1 MKQVSNIIIESF
13 DYINIPISKANS
25 KGNNQDEKFEPNP
38 LNALKENKKV
48 VQTPITK
55 DLANTNYTSVEK
67 ATKENN
73 ENNTEIALKN
83 ERADNLRRKAF
94 YRPMIFLKEFFK
106 EMFGLNFDCFKCEII
121 FGCSVRYFKVI
132 LGWKIYQILCCY
144 KENKL
149 QIMNFLKRKINEDEK
164 LMFFY
169 FMTRTY
175 EELYMRY
182 ITGNINFSI
191 NPNYTLRIGKF
202 ITLEKA
208 IEEKKKD
215 NYKYVEDFERLSKSM
230 LNDFDTLE
238 RDSEI
243 DIKTIKQEKYDI
255 DIFTKMRNYFDRGV
269 KSNGLGLEE
278 KNENE
283 IK

>member
-13 DYINIPISKANS
+13 DYINLPISKANS

-48 VQTPITK
+48 VQSPIIK
-55 DLANTNYTSVEK
+55 DVTNTNYTSVEK

-175 EELYMRY
+175 EELYKHY
-182 ITGNINFSI
+182 ITGNIDFPIFSDG
-191 NPNYTLRIGKF
+191 TLRICKF
-202 ITLEKA
+202 ITLKKA
-208 IEEKKKD
+208 ITMTDKKGKNKIKD
-215 NYKYVEDFERLSKSM
+215 INKFVELSMNMLDDIKNKEREGGSV
-230 LNDFDTLE
+230 
-238 RDSEI
+238 SEVPAPKI
-243 DIKTIKQEKYDI
+243 DIK
-255 DIFTKMRNYFDRGV
+255 IFEDMRNQF
-269 KSNGLGLEE
+269 NEE
-278 KNENE
+278 ATPSSIELKE
-283 IK
+283 

>member
-13 DYINIPISKANS
+13 DYINIPISKGNL

-106 EMFGLNFDCFKCEII
+106 EMFVLNFDCFKCEII

-175 EELYMRY
+175 EELYKHY
-182 ITGNINFSI
+182 ITGNIDFPIFSDG
-191 NPNYTLRIGKF
+191 TLRICKF
-202 ITLEKA
+202 ITLKKA
-208 IEEKKKD
+208 ITMTDKKGKNKIKD
-215 NYKYVEDFERLSKSM
+215 INKFVELSMNMLDDIKNKEREGGSV
-230 LNDFDTLE
+230 
-238 RDSEI
+238 SEVPAPKI
-243 DIKTIKQEKYDI
+243 DIK
-255 DIFTKMRNYFDRGV
+255 IFEDMRNQF
-269 KSNGLGLEE
+269 NEE
-278 KNENE
+278 ATPSSIELKE
-283 IK
+283 

>member
-1 MKQVSNIIIESF
+1 MKQVSSIIIESF
-13 DYINIPISKANS
+13 DYINIPISKGNL

-175 EELYMRY
+175 EELYKHY
-182 ITGNINFSI
+182 ITGNIDFPIFSDG
-191 NPNYTLRIGKF
+191 TLRICKF
-202 ITLEKA
+202 ITLKKA
-208 IEEKKKD
+208 ITMTDKKGKNKIKD
-215 NYKYVEDFERLSKSM
+215 INKFVEISMNMLDDIKNKEREGGSV
-230 LNDFDTLE
+230 
-238 RDSEI
+238 SEVPAPKI
-243 DIKTIKQEKYDI
+243 DIK
-255 DIFTKMRNYFDRGV
+255 IFEDMRNQF
-269 KSNGLGLEE
+269 NEE
-278 KNENE
+278 ATPSSIELKE
-283 IK
+283 

>member
-13 DYINIPISKANS
+13 DYINIPISKGNL

-132 LGWKIYQILCCY
+132 LGWEIYQILCCY

-175 EELYMRY
+175 EELYKHY
-182 ITGNINFSI
+182 ITGNIDFPIFSDG
-191 NPNYTLRIGKF
+191 TLRICKF
-202 ITLEKA
+202 ITLKKA
-208 IEEKKKD
+208 ITMTDKKGKNKIKD
-215 NYKYVEDFERLSKSM
+215 INKFVELSMNMLDDIKNKEREGGSV
-230 LNDFDTLE
+230 
-238 RDSEI
+238 SEVPAPKI
-243 DIKTIKQEKYDI
+243 DIK
-255 DIFTKMRNYFDRGV
+255 IFEDMRNQF
-269 KSNGLGLEE
+269 NEE
-278 KNENE
+278 ATPSSIELKE
-283 IK
+283 

>member
-1 MKQVSNIIIESF
+1 MKQVSSIIIESF
-13 DYINIPISKANS
+13 DYINIPISKGNL

-175 EELYMRY
+175 EELYKHY
-182 ITGNINFSI
+182 ITGNIDFPIFSDG
-191 NPNYTLRIGKF
+191 TLRICKF
-202 ITLEKA
+202 ITLKKA
-208 IEEKKKD
+208 ITMTDKKGKNKIKD
-215 NYKYVEDFERLSKSM
+215 INKFVELSMNMLDDIKNKEREVGSV
-230 LNDFDTLE
+230 
-238 RDSEI
+238 SEVPAPKI
-243 DIKTIKQEKYDI
+243 DIK
-255 DIFTKMRNYFDRGV
+255 IFEDMRNQF
-269 KSNGLGLEE
+269 NEE
-278 KNENE
+278 ATPSSIELKE
-283 IK
+283 

>member
-175 EELYMRY
+175 EELYKHY
-182 ITGNINFSI
+182 ITGNIDFPIFSDG
-191 NPNYTLRIGKF
+191 TLRICKF
-202 ITLEKA
+202 ITLKKA
-208 IEEKKKD
+208 ITMTDKKGKNKIKD
-215 NYKYVEDFERLSKSM
+215 INKFVELSMNMLDDIKNKEREGGSV
-230 LNDFDTLE
+230 
-238 RDSEI
+238 SEVPAPKI
-243 DIKTIKQEKYDI
+243 DIK
-255 DIFTKMRNYFDRGV
+255 IFEDMRNQF
-269 KSNGLGLEE
+269 NEE
-278 KNENE
+278 ATPSSIELKE
-283 IK
+283 

>member
-13 DYINIPISKANS
+13 DYINIPISKGNL

-94 YRPMIFLKEFFK
+94 YRPMIFFK

-175 EELYMRY
+175 EELYKHY
-182 ITGNINFSI
+182 ITGNIDFPIFSDG
-191 NPNYTLRIGKF
+191 TLRICKF
-202 ITLEKA
+202 ITLKKA
-208 IEEKKKD
+208 ITMTDKKGKNKIKD
-215 NYKYVEDFERLSKSM
+215 INKFVELSINMLDDIKNKEREGGSV
-230 LNDFDTLE
+230 
-238 RDSEI
+238 SEVPAPKI
-243 DIKTIKQEKYDI
+243 DIK
-255 DIFTKMRNYFDRGV
+255 IFEDMRNQFNEEATP
-269 KSNGLGLEE
+269 SSIELEE
-278 KNENE
+278 
-283 IK
+283 

>member
-38 LNALKENKKV
+38 LNSLKENKKV

-175 EELYMRY
+175 EELYKHY
-182 ITGNINFSI
+182 ITGNIDFPIFSDG
-191 NPNYTLRIGKF
+191 TLRICKF
-202 ITLEKA
+202 ITLKKA
-208 IEEKKKD
+208 ITMTDKKGKNKIKD
-215 NYKYVEDFERLSKSM
+215 INKFVELSMNMLDDIKNKEREVGSV
-230 LNDFDTLE
+230 
-238 RDSEI
+238 SEVPAPKI
-243 DIKTIKQEKYDI
+243 DIK
-255 DIFTKMRNYFDRGV
+255 IFEDMRNQF
-269 KSNGLGLEE
+269 NEE
-278 KNENE
+278 ATPSSIELKE
-283 IK
+283 

>member
-13 DYINIPISKANS
+13 DYINIPISKGNL

-48 VQTPITK
+48 VQSPIIK
-55 DLANTNYTSVEK
+55 DVTNTNYTSVEK

-73 ENNTEIALKN
+73 ENNTEIALKS

-175 EELYMRY
+175 EELYKHY
-182 ITGNINFSI
+182 ITGNIDFPIFSDG
-191 NPNYTLRIGKF
+191 TLRICKF
-202 ITLEKA
+202 ITLKKA
-208 IEEKKKD
+208 ITMTDKKGKNKIKD
-215 NYKYVEDFERLSKSM
+215 INKFVELSMNMLDDIKNKEREGGSV
-230 LNDFDTLE
+230 
-238 RDSEI
+238 SEVPAPKI
-243 DIKTIKQEKYDI
+243 DIK
-255 DIFTKMRNYFDRGV
+255 IFEDMRNQF
-269 KSNGLGLEE
+269 NEE
-278 KNENE
+278 ATPSSIELKE
-283 IK
+283 

>member
-1 MKQVSNIIIESF
+1 MKEVSNVIIESF
-13 DYINIPISKANS
+13 DYINIPISKGNL

-175 EELYMRY
+175 EELYKHY
-182 ITGNINFSI
+182 ITGNIDFPIFSDG
-191 NPNYTLRIGKF
+191 TLRICKF
-202 ITLEKA
+202 ITLKKA
-208 IEEKKKD
+208 ITMTDKKGKNKIKD
-215 NYKYVEDFERLSKSM
+215 INKFVELSMNMLDDIKNKEREGGSV
-230 LNDFDTLE
+230 
-238 RDSEI
+238 SEVPAPKI
-243 DIKTIKQEKYDI
+243 DIK
-255 DIFTKMRNYFDRGV
+255 IFEDMRNQF
-269 KSNGLGLEE
+269 NEE
-278 KNENE
+278 ATPSSIELKE
-283 IK
+283 

>member
-175 EELYMRY
+175 EELYKHY
-182 ITGNINFSI
+182 ITGNIDFPIFSDG
-191 NPNYTLRIGKF
+191 TLRICKF
-202 ITLEKA
+202 ITLKKA
-208 IEEKKKD
+208 ITMTDKKGKNKIKD
-215 NYKYVEDFERLSKSM
+215 INKFVELSMNMLDDIKNKEREGGSV
-230 LNDFDTLE
+230 
-238 RDSEI
+238 SEVPAPKI
-243 DIKTIKQEKYDI
+243 DIK
-255 DIFTKMRNYFDRGV
+255 IFEDMRNQF
-269 KSNGLGLEE
+269 NEE
-278 KNENE
+278 ATPSCIELKE
-283 IK
+283 

>member
-149 QIMNFLKRKINEDEK
+149 QIMNFLERKINEDEK

-175 EELYMRY
+175 EELYKHY
-182 ITGNINFSI
+182 ITGNIDFPIFSDG
-191 NPNYTLRIGKF
+191 TLRICKF
-202 ITLEKA
+202 ITLKKA
-208 IEEKKKD
+208 ITMTDKKGKNKIKD
-215 NYKYVEDFERLSKSM
+215 INKFVELSMNMLDDIKNKEREGGSV
-230 LNDFDTLE
+230 
-238 RDSEI
+238 SEVPAPKI
-243 DIKTIKQEKYDI
+243 DIK
-255 DIFTKMRNYFDRGV
+255 IFEDMRNQF
-269 KSNGLGLEE
+269 NEE
-278 KNENE
+278 ATPSSIELKE
-283 IK
+283 

>member
-38 LNALKENKKV
+38 LNSLKENKKV

-175 EELYMRY
+175 EELYKHY
-182 ITGNINFSI
+182 ITGNIDFPIFSDG
-191 NPNYTLRIGKF
+191 TLRICKF
-202 ITLEKA
+202 ITLKKA
-208 IEEKKKD
+208 ITMTDKKGKNKIKD
-215 NYKYVEDFERLSKSM
+215 INKFVELSMNMLDDIKNKEREGGSV
-230 LNDFDTLE
+230 
-238 RDSEI
+238 SEVPAPKI
-243 DIKTIKQEKYDI
+243 DIK
-255 DIFTKMRNYFDRGV
+255 IFEDMRNQF
-269 KSNGLGLEE
+269 NEE
-278 KNENE
+278 ATPSSIELKE
-283 IK
+283 

>member
-55 DLANTNYTSVEK
+55 DLDNTDYTSVEK

-175 EELYMRY
+175 EELYKHY
-182 ITGNINFSI
+182 ITGNIDFPIFSDG
-191 NPNYTLRIGKF
+191 TLRICKF
-202 ITLEKA
+202 ITLKKA
-208 IEEKKKD
+208 ITMTDKKGKNKIKD
-215 NYKYVEDFERLSKSM
+215 INKFVELSMNMLDDIKNKEREGGSV
-230 LNDFDTLE
+230 
-238 RDSEI
+238 SEVPAPKI
-243 DIKTIKQEKYDI
+243 DIK
-255 DIFTKMRNYFDRGV
+255 IFEDMRNQF
-269 KSNGLGLEE
+269 NEE
-278 KNENE
+278 ATPSSIELKE
-283 IK
+283 

>member
-175 EELYMRY
+175 EELYKHY
-182 ITGNINFSI
+182 ITGNIDFPIFSDG
-191 NPNYTLRIGKF
+191 TLRICKF
-202 ITLEKA
+202 ITLKKA
-208 IEEKKKD
+208 ITMTDKKGKNKIKD
-215 NYKYVEDFERLSKSM
+215 INKFVELSMNMLDDIKNKEREGGSV
-230 LNDFDTLE
+230 
-238 RDSEI
+238 SEVPAPKI
-243 DIKTIKQEKYDI
+243 DIK
-255 DIFTKMRNYFDRGV
+255 IFEDMRNQFNEEATP
-269 KSNGLGLEE
+269 SSIELEE
-278 KNENE
+278 
-283 IK
+283 

>member
-13 DYINIPISKANS
+13 DYINLPISKANS

-175 EELYMRY
+175 EELYKHY
-182 ITGNINFSI
+182 ITGNIDFPIFSDG
-191 NPNYTLRIGKF
+191 TLRICKF
-202 ITLEKA
+202 ITLKKA
-208 IEEKKKD
+208 ITMTDKKGKNKIKD
-215 NYKYVEDFERLSKSM
+215 INKFVELSINMLDDIKNKEREGGSV
-230 LNDFDTLE
+230 
-238 RDSEI
+238 SEVPAPKI
-243 DIKTIKQEKYDI
+243 DIK
-255 DIFTKMRNYFDRGV
+255 IFEDMRNQF
-269 KSNGLGLEE
+269 NEE
-278 KNENE
+278 ATPSSIELKE
-283 IK
+283 

>member
-48 VQTPITK
+48 VQSPIIK
-55 DLANTNYTSVEK
+55 DVTNTNYTSVEK

-175 EELYMRY
+175 EELYKHY
-182 ITGNINFSI
+182 ITGNIDFPIFSDG
-191 NPNYTLRIGKF
+191 TLRICKF
-202 ITLEKA
+202 ITLKKA
-208 IEEKKKD
+208 ITMTDKKGKNKIKD
-215 NYKYVEDFERLSKSM
+215 INKFVELSMNMLDDIKNKEREGGSV
-230 LNDFDTLE
+230 
-238 RDSEI
+238 SEVPAPKI
-243 DIKTIKQEKYDI
+243 DIK
-255 DIFTKMRNYFDRGV
+255 IFEDMRNQF
-269 KSNGLGLEE
+269 NEE
-278 KNENE
+278 ATPSSIELKE
-283 IK
+283 

>member
-13 DYINIPISKANS
+13 DYINIPISKGNL

-175 EELYMRY
+175 EELYKHY
-182 ITGNINFSI
+182 ITGNIDFPIFSDG
-191 NPNYTLRIGKF
+191 TLRICKF
-202 ITLEKA
+202 ITLKKA
-208 IEEKKKD
+208 ITMTDKKGKNKIKD
-215 NYKYVEDFERLSKSM
+215 INKFVEISMNMLDDIKNKEREGGSV
-230 LNDFDTLE
+230 
-238 RDSEI
+238 SEVPAPKI
-243 DIKTIKQEKYDI
+243 DIK
-255 DIFTKMRNYFDRGV
+255 IFEDMRNQF
-269 KSNGLGLEE
+269 NEE
-278 KNENE
+278 ATPSS
-283 IK
+283 IKLKE

>member
-13 DYINIPISKANS
+13 DYINLPISKANS

-175 EELYMRY
+175 EELYKHY
-182 ITGNINFSI
+182 ITGNIDFPIFSDG
-191 NPNYTLRIGKF
+191 TLRICKF
-202 ITLEKA
+202 ITLKKA
-208 IEEKKKD
+208 ITMTDKKGKNKIKD
-215 NYKYVEDFERLSKSM
+215 INKFVELSMNMLDDIKNKEREGGSV
-230 LNDFDTLE
+230 
-238 RDSEI
+238 SEVPAPKI
-243 DIKTIKQEKYDI
+243 DIK
-255 DIFTKMRNYFDRGV
+255 IFEDMRNQF
-269 KSNGLGLEE
+269 NEE
-278 KNENE
+278 ATPSSIELKE
-283 IK
+283 

>member
-13 DYINIPISKANS
+13 DYINLPISKANS

-175 EELYMRY
+175 EELYKHY
-182 ITGNINFSI
+182 ITGNIDFPIFSDG
-191 NPNYTLRIGKF
+191 TLRICKF
-202 ITLEKA
+202 ITLKKA
-208 IEEKKKD
+208 ITMTDKKGKNKIKD
-215 NYKYVEDFERLSKSM
+215 INKFVELSMNMLDDIKNKEREVGSV
-230 LNDFDTLE
+230 
-238 RDSEI
+238 SEVPAPKI
-243 DIKTIKQEKYDI
+243 DIK
-255 DIFTKMRNYFDRGV
+255 IFEDMRNQF
-269 KSNGLGLEE
+269 NEE
-278 KNENE
+278 VTPSSIELKE
-283 IK
+283 

>member
-1 MKQVSNIIIESF
+1 MKQVSSIIIESF
-13 DYINIPISKANS
+13 DYINLPISKANS

-48 VQTPITK
+48 VQSPIIK
-55 DLANTNYTSVEK
+55 DVTNTNYTSVEK

-175 EELYMRY
+175 EEL
-182 ITGNINFSI
+182 
-191 NPNYTLRIGKF
+191 L
-202 ITLEKA
+202 
-208 IEEKKKD
+208 
-215 NYKYVEDFERLSKSM
+215 
-230 LNDFDTLE
+230 
-238 RDSEI
+238 
-243 DIKTIKQEKYDI
+243 
-255 DIFTKMRNYFDRGV
+255 
-269 KSNGLGLEE
+269 
-278 KNENE
+278 
-283 IK
+283 

>member
-13 DYINIPISKANS
+13 DYINIPISKSNS

-175 EELYMRY
+175 EELYKHY
-182 ITGNINFSI
+182 ITGNIDFPIFSDG
-191 NPNYTLRIGKF
+191 TLRICKF
-202 ITLEKA
+202 ITLKKA
-208 IEEKKKD
+208 ITMTDKKGKNKIKD
-215 NYKYVEDFERLSKSM
+215 INKFVELSMNMLDDIKNKEREGGSV
-230 LNDFDTLE
+230 
-238 RDSEI
+238 SEVPAPKI
-243 DIKTIKQEKYDI
+243 DIK
-255 DIFTKMRNYFDRGV
+255 IFEDMRNQF
-269 KSNGLGLEE
+269 NEE
-278 KNENE
+278 ATPSSIELKE
-283 IK
+283 

>member
-1 MKQVSNIIIESF
+1 MKQVSSIIIESF
-13 DYINIPISKANS
+13 DYINLPISKANS

-38 LNALKENKKV
+38 LNALKDNKKV
-48 VQTPITK
+48 VQSPIIK
-55 DLANTNYTSVEK
+55 DVTNTNYTSVEK

-175 EELYMRY
+175 EELYKHY
-182 ITGNINFSI
+182 ITGNIDFPIFSDG
-191 NPNYTLRIGKF
+191 TLRICKF
-202 ITLEKA
+202 ITLKKA
-208 IEEKKKD
+208 ITMTDKKGKNKIKD
-215 NYKYVEDFERLSKSM
+215 INKFVELSMNMLDDIKNKEREGGSV
-230 LNDFDTLE
+230 
-238 RDSEI
+238 SEVPAPKI
-243 DIKTIKQEKYDI
+243 DIK
-255 DIFTKMRNYFDRGV
+255 IFEDMRNQF
-269 KSNGLGLEE
+269 NEE
-278 KNENE
+278 ATPSSIELKE
-283 IK
+283 

>member
-144 KENKL
+144 KENKN

-175 EELYMRY
+175 EELYKHY
-182 ITGNINFSI
+182 ITGNIDFPIFSDG
-191 NPNYTLRIGKF
+191 TLRICKF
-202 ITLEKA
+202 ITLKKA
-208 IEEKKKD
+208 ITMTDKKGKNKIKD
-215 NYKYVEDFERLSKSM
+215 INKFVELSMNMLDDIKNKEREGGSV
-230 LNDFDTLE
+230 
-238 RDSEI
+238 SEVPAPKI
-243 DIKTIKQEKYDI
+243 DIK
-255 DIFTKMRNYFDRGV
+255 IFEDMRNQF
-269 KSNGLGLEE
+269 NEE
-278 KNENE
+278 ATPSSIELKE
-283 IK
+283 

>member
-1 MKQVSNIIIESF
+1 MKQVSSIIIESF
-13 DYINIPISKANS
+13 DYINIPISKGNL

-175 EELYMRY
+175 EELYKHY
-182 ITGNINFSI
+182 ITGNIDFPIFSDG
-191 NPNYTLRIGKF
+191 TLRICKF
-202 ITLEKA
+202 ITLKKA
-208 IEEKKKD
+208 ITMTDKKGKNKIKD
-215 NYKYVEDFERLSKSM
+215 INKFVELSMNMLDDIKNKEREGGSV
-230 LNDFDTLE
+230 
-238 RDSEI
+238 SEVPAPKI
-243 DIKTIKQEKYDI
+243 DIK
-255 DIFTKMRNYFDRGV
+255 IFEDMRNQF
-269 KSNGLGLEE
+269 NEE
-278 KNENE
+278 ATPSSIELKE
-283 IK
+283 

>member
-13 DYINIPISKANS
+13 DYINLPISKANL

-175 EELYMRY
+175 EELYKHY
-182 ITGNINFSI
+182 ITGNIDFPIFSDG
-191 NPNYTLRIGKF
+191 TLRICKF
-202 ITLEKA
+202 ITLKKA
-208 IEEKKKD
+208 ITMTDKKGKNKIKD
-215 NYKYVEDFERLSKSM
+215 INKFVELSMNMLDDIKNKEREGGSV
-230 LNDFDTLE
+230 
-238 RDSEI
+238 SEVPAPKI
-243 DIKTIKQEKYDI
+243 DIK
-255 DIFTKMRNYFDRGV
+255 IFEDMRNQF
-269 KSNGLGLEE
+269 NEE
-278 KNENE
+278 ATPSSIELKE
-283 IK
+283 

>member
-13 DYINIPISKANS
+13 DYINIPISKGNL

-144 KENKL
+144 KENKN

-175 EELYMRY
+175 EEIYKHY
-182 ITGNINFSI
+182 ITGNIDFPIFSDG
-191 NPNYTLRIGKF
+191 TLRICKF
-202 ITLEKA
+202 ITLKKA
-208 IEEKKKD
+208 ITMTDKKGKNKIKD
-215 NYKYVEDFERLSKSM
+215 INKFVELSMNMLDDIKNKEREGGSV
-230 LNDFDTLE
+230 
-238 RDSEI
+238 SEVPAPKI
-243 DIKTIKQEKYDI
+243 DIK
-255 DIFTKMRNYFDRGV
+255 IFEDMRNQF
-269 KSNGLGLEE
+269 NEE
-278 KNENE
+278 ATPSSIELKE
-283 IK
+283 

>member
-175 EELYMRY
+175 EELYKHY
-182 ITGNINFSI
+182 ITGNIDFPIFSDG
-191 NPNYTLRIGKF
+191 TLRICKF
-202 ITLEKA
+202 ITLKKA
-208 IEEKKKD
+208 ITMTDKKGKNKIKD
-215 NYKYVEDFERLSKSM
+215 INKFVELSINMLDDIKNKEREGGSV
-230 LNDFDTLE
+230 
-238 RDSEI
+238 SEVPAPKI
-243 DIKTIKQEKYDI
+243 DIK
-255 DIFTKMRNYFDRGV
+255 IFEDMRNQF
-269 KSNGLGLEE
+269 NEE
-278 KNENE
+278 ATPSSIELKE
-283 IK
+283 

>member
-13 DYINIPISKANS
+13 DYINLPISKANS

-175 EELYMRY
+175 EELYKHY
-182 ITGNINFSI
+182 ITGNIDFPIFSDG
-191 NPNYTLRIGKF
+191 TLRICKF
-202 ITLEKA
+202 ITLKKA
-208 IEEKKKD
+208 ITMTDKKGKNKIKD
-215 NYKYVEDFERLSKSM
+215 INKFVELSMNMLDDIKNKER
-230 LNDFDTLE
+230 E
-238 RDSEI
+238 GGGVSEVPAPKI
-243 DIKTIKQEKYDI
+243 DIK
-255 DIFTKMRNYFDRGV
+255 IFEDMRNQF
-269 KSNGLGLEE
+269 NEE
-278 KNENE
+278 ATPSSIELKE
-283 IK
+283 

>member
-13 DYINIPISKANS
+13 DYINIPISKGNL

-48 VQTPITK
+48 VQSPIIK
-55 DLANTNYTSVEK
+55 DVTNTNYTSVEK

-175 EELYMRY
+175 EELYKHY
-182 ITGNINFSI
+182 ITGNIDFPIFSDG
-191 NPNYTLRIGKF
+191 TLRICKF
-202 ITLEKA
+202 ITLKKA
-208 IEEKKKD
+208 ITMTDKKGKNKIKD
-215 NYKYVEDFERLSKSM
+215 INKFVELSMNMLDDIKNKEREGGSV
-230 LNDFDTLE
+230 
-238 RDSEI
+238 SEVPAPKI
-243 DIKTIKQEKYDI
+243 DIK
-255 DIFTKMRNYFDRGV
+255 IFEDMRNQF
-269 KSNGLGLEE
+269 NEE
-278 KNENE
+278 ATLSSIELKE
-283 IK
+283 

>member
-13 DYINIPISKANS
+13 DYINLPISKANS

-175 EELYMRY
+175 EEIYKHY
-182 ITGNINFSI
+182 ITGNIDFPIFSDG
-191 NPNYTLRIGKF
+191 TLRICKF
-202 ITLEKA
+202 ITLKKA
-208 IEEKKKD
+208 ITMTDKKGKNKIKD
-215 NYKYVEDFERLSKSM
+215 INKFVELSMNMLDDIKNKEREGGSV
-230 LNDFDTLE
+230 
-238 RDSEI
+238 SEVPAPKI
-243 DIKTIKQEKYDI
+243 DIK
-255 DIFTKMRNYFDRGV
+255 IFEDMRNQF
-269 KSNGLGLEE
+269 NEE
-278 KNENE
+278 ATPSSIELKE
-283 IK
+283 

>member
-13 DYINIPISKANS
+13 DYINLPISKANS

-38 LNALKENKKV
+38 LNSLKENKKV

-175 EELYMRY
+175 EELYKHY
-182 ITGNINFSI
+182 ITGNIDFPIFSDG
-191 NPNYTLRIGKF
+191 TLRICKF
-202 ITLEKA
+202 ITLKKA
-208 IEEKKKD
+208 ITMTDKKGKNKIKD
-215 NYKYVEDFERLSKSM
+215 INKFVELSMNMLDDIKNKEREGGSV
-230 LNDFDTLE
+230 
-238 RDSEI
+238 SEVPAPKI
-243 DIKTIKQEKYDI
+243 DIK
-255 DIFTKMRNYFDRGV
+255 IFEDMRNQF
-269 KSNGLGLEE
+269 NEE
-278 KNENE
+278 ATPSSIELKE
-283 IK
+283 

>member
-38 LNALKENKKV
+38 LNALKDNKKV
-48 VQTPITK
+48 VQSPIIK
-55 DLANTNYTSVEK
+55 DVTNTNYTSIEK
-67 ATKENN
+67 ATNENN

-175 EELYMRY
+175 EELYKHY
-182 ITGNINFSI
+182 ITGNIDFPIFSDG
-191 NPNYTLRIGKF
+191 TLRICKF
-202 ITLEKA
+202 ITLKKA
-208 IEEKKKD
+208 ITMTDKKGKNKIKD
-215 NYKYVEDFERLSKSM
+215 INKFVELSMNMLDDIKNKEREGGSV
-230 LNDFDTLE
+230 
-238 RDSEI
+238 SEVPAPKI
-243 DIKTIKQEKYDI
+243 DIK
-255 DIFTKMRNYFDRGV
+255 IFEDMRNQF
-269 KSNGLGLEE
+269 NEE
-278 KNENE
+278 ATPSSIELKE
-283 IK
+283 

>member
-13 DYINIPISKANS
+13 DYINIPISKGNL

-48 VQTPITK
+48 VQSPIIK
-55 DLANTNYTSVEK
+55 DVTNTNYTSVEK

-175 EELYMRY
+175 EELYKHY
-182 ITGNINFSI
+182 ITGNIDFPIFSDG
-191 NPNYTLRIGKF
+191 TLRICKF
-202 ITLEKA
+202 ITLKKA
-208 IEEKKKD
+208 ITMTDKKGKNKIKD
-215 NYKYVEDFERLSKSM
+215 INKFVELSMNMLDDIKNKEREGGSV
-230 LNDFDTLE
+230 
-238 RDSEI
+238 SEVPAPKI
-243 DIKTIKQEKYDI
+243 DIK
-255 DIFTKMRNYFDRGV
+255 IFEDMRNQF
-269 KSNGLGLEE
+269 NEE
-278 KNENE
+278 ATPSSIELKE
-283 IK
+283 

>member
-13 DYINIPISKANS
+13 DYINLPISKANS

-175 EELYMRY
+175 EELYKHY
-182 ITGNINFSI
+182 ITGNIDFPIFSDG
-191 NPNYTLRIGKF
+191 TLRICKF
-202 ITLEKA
+202 ITLKKA
-208 IEEKKKD
+208 ITMTDKKGKNKIKD
-215 NYKYVEDFERLSKSM
+215 INKFVELSMNMLDDIKNKEREGGSV
-230 LNDFDTLE
+230 
-238 RDSEI
+238 SEVPAPKI
-243 DIKTIKQEKYDI
+243 DIE
-255 DIFTKMRNYFDRGV
+255 IFEDMRNQF
-269 KSNGLGLEE
+269 NEE
-278 KNENE
+278 ATPSSIELKE
-283 IK
+283 

>member
-13 DYINIPISKANS
+13 DYINLPISKANS

-144 KENKL
+144 KENKV

-175 EELYMRY
+175 EELYKHY
-182 ITGNINFSI
+182 ITGNIDFPIFSDG
-191 NPNYTLRIGKF
+191 TLRICKF
-202 ITLEKA
+202 ITLKKA
-208 IEEKKKD
+208 ITMTDKKGKNKIKD
-215 NYKYVEDFERLSKSM
+215 INKFVELSMNMLDDIKNKEREGGSV
-230 LNDFDTLE
+230 
-238 RDSEI
+238 SEVPAPKI
-243 DIKTIKQEKYDI
+243 DIK
-255 DIFTKMRNYFDRGV
+255 IFEDMRNQF
-269 KSNGLGLEE
+269 NEE
-278 KNENE
+278 ATPSSIELKE
-283 IK
+283 

>member
-175 EELYMRY
+175 EEIYKHY
-182 ITGNINFSI
+182 ITGNIDFPIFSDG
-191 NPNYTLRIGKF
+191 TLRICKF
-202 ITLEKA
+202 ITLKKA
-208 IEEKKKD
+208 ITMTDKKGKNKIKD
-215 NYKYVEDFERLSKSM
+215 INKFVELSMNMLDDIKNKEREGGSV
-230 LNDFDTLE
+230 
-238 RDSEI
+238 SEVPAPKI
-243 DIKTIKQEKYDI
+243 DIK
-255 DIFTKMRNYFDRGV
+255 IFEDMRNQF
-269 KSNGLGLEE
+269 NEE
-278 KNENE
+278 ATPSSIELKE
-283 IK
+283 

>member
-38 LNALKENKKV
+38 LNALKDNKKV
-48 VQTPITK
+48 VQSPIIK
-55 DLANTNYTSVEK
+55 DVTNTNYTSVEK

-175 EELYMRY
+175 EELYKHY
-182 ITGNINFSI
+182 ITGNIDFPIFSDG
-191 NPNYTLRIGKF
+191 TLRICKF
-202 ITLEKA
+202 ITLKKA
-208 IEEKKKD
+208 ITMTDKKGKNKIKD
-215 NYKYVEDFERLSKSM
+215 INKFVELSMNMLDDIKNKEREGGSV
-230 LNDFDTLE
+230 
-238 RDSEI
+238 SEVPAPKI
-243 DIKTIKQEKYDI
+243 DIK
-255 DIFTKMRNYFDRGV
+255 IFEDMRNQF
-269 KSNGLGLEE
+269 NEE
-278 KNENE
+278 ATPSSIELKE
-283 IK
+283 